1 MFTEFRRLPIIY
13 LHIQGTLAPSLIRTY
28 TLLLSQNLLNA
39 YDLENSDDS
48 SDDSDNFQCI
58 DVTGYVKVKG
68 AHNLISKPVLYFKS

>member
-1 MFTEFRRLPIIY
+1 
-13 LHIQGTLAPSLIRTY
+13 
-28 TLLLSQNLLNA
+28 LLNA